1 MDRLAQI
8 HARLDPLRTKLL
20 QHPIYGRLDGIDA
33 LRTFMVHHVFAV
45 WDFMSL
51 LKELQRQL
59 CVAEVPWLPPSNSLG
74 CRLVNE
80 IVLGEESDE
89 NGQGGYTSHF
99 ELYHRAMQKCGADTR
114 SMDGLLDRLRQGDS
128 LSNAL
133 QTEDVP
139 IAARGFVKHTFAVIE
154 TGDLCTIAATFL
166 FGREDLLPDLFQQI
180 VNKLN
185 ADVGGEL
192 GEFQY
197 YLHRHIELDRDQ
209 HGPMAKSLMTAICGT
224 DDSKWRV
231 AEDAAIEA
239 LEERVALWDGVLGA
253 LRGHRDQRRSA

>member
-33 LRTFMVHHVFAV
+33 LRTFMAHHIFAV

-59 CVAEVPWLPPSNSLG
+59 SVVDVPWLPSSNSLG

-89 NGQGGYTSHF
+89 NGRGGYASHF
-99 ELYHRAMQKCGADTR
+99 ELYYRAMQKCGADTR
-114 SMDGLLDRLRQGDS
+114 SMDGFLDRLRHGDS
-128 LSNAL
+128 LSTAL
-133 QTEDVP
+133 QTENVP
-139 IAARGFVKHTFAVIE
+139 MAAQGFVKQTFAVIE

-180 VNKLN
+180 VNQLN
-185 ADVGGEL
+185 AHIGGEL
-192 GEFQY
+192 DEFQY

-209 HGPMAKSLMTAICGT
+209 HGPMAQSLMTTICGT

-231 AEDAAIEA
+231 AEEAAIEA
-239 LEERVALWDGVLGA
+239 LQERAQLWDGVLGT
-253 LRGHRDQRRSA
+253 LSDRPDQRRTA

>member
-8 HARLDPLRTKLL
+8 HARLGLLRTKLL
-20 QHPIYGRLDGIDA
+20 QHPIYRRLDGIDA
-33 LRTFMVHHVFAV
+33 LRSFMAHHIFAV

-51 LKELQRQL
+51 LKEMQRQL
-59 CVAEVPWLPPSNSLG
+59 CVVDVPWLPSSNSLG

-89 NGQGGYTSHF
+89 NDRGGYASHF
-99 ELYHRAMQKCGADTR
+99 ELYHRAMQRCGADTR
-114 SMDGLLDRLRQGDS
+114 SMDGFLDRLRDGDS
-128 LSNAL
+128 LSTAL
-133 QTEDVP
+133 QTENVL
-139 IAARGFVKHTFAVIE
+139 IAARRFVKHTFAVIE
-154 TGDLCTIAATFL
+154 TGDLCKITATFF

-185 ADVGGEL
+185 ANIGGEL
-192 GEFQY
+192 DEFQY

-209 HGPMAKSLMTAICGT
+209 HGPMAKSLMTTICGT

-239 LEERVALWDGVLGA
+239 LQERVALWDGVLGT
-253 LRGHRDQRRSA
+253 LSGRRGQSRTV